1 MRNNFY
7 PNTTQSQIPETGYY
21 RGVRPQSNPDDTF
34 PLTEDDNIDYLTAKY
49 PALAERIQLLRNRGV
64 QDEQIQNV
72 IETQALPRLNYFANG
87 EQIRKMLG
95 QTDQSMEKVAR
106 YENLM
111 RYKLFKQAY
120 PDKSDNDIQEAI
132 QIQQMTGVPARA
144 YLNDTKL
151 FKAFTDKVMRDTGRI
166 KERETYLDAAARG
179 LSNFW
184 TQFQISDI
192 RTHQR
197 AGDISDEE
205 ADRAVEQLRA
215 KFIPEPL
222 FHSFGTDAING
233 AFSIATQKYNTL
245 FQSVMTGGYW
255 GALGGA
261 VGLVGGGIPGAWQ
274 GAKLGYW
281 LGSMYEGANQIF
293 TLSAGADYENM
304 IKLKDEN
311 GQPIDRRAAWLASGI
326 TGFLNVATEYGLWKY
341 TAKLFPGVESIFG
354 RGDFIKAVQHN
365 PVLREKLAQLAKD
378 TTKGIIASTG
388 NNTIESV
395 ISDYAVPLVQ
405 FIAEVDYQQPFPQAK
420 FDWDKLFQNAKDTAG
435 RSFRDFSA
443 AALPSVF
450 LGLAKISKQH
460 FDYSRNLKNLAV
472 QLNVPEAQLE
482 ESFYQARLRTQ
493 EELNQAQ
500 DNSQPDTDTQATPEI
515 QEQPTATQTTPEP
528 QQETVQDAPQ
538 EKKSDYVFM
547 PLEPLQKAGYEPVF
561 TVDNEGAVTWEQY
574 EQIKADNPDFI
585 QSVQYDLRF
594 GATGVSISDME
605 KKIEQTDQAK
615 ADFFHSPENQ
625 ARMDDAAQDFI
636 NAGADE
642 QEAQD
647 LGMLIGAVNASS
659 LARTGEQLP
668 PITVREVQEL
678 EQQIDYSRLSPEYDI
693 NNPDTWPDMERAE
706 KFKELTNWDKLPD
719 SEKNVKALLDLI
731 RGKTPDKADE
741 LSEKSGEVFEGLK
754 DEAPDK
760 IRSTRNALFRD
771 EFEAYS
777 QTLRENAKDVG
788 NAIISRTD
796 LDPAR
801 YEINSTFPKGK
812 RRNPDESY
820 YFENWDGQTKIDFA
834 TDGAD
839 LKIRIKHTGDKSPVT
854 IAVKNY
860 RTTNLYDVVND
871 LTSGF
876 TANGFQISESPTA
889 MYLARSL
896 YSLWTKLGLPQV
908 QVNILDANNELMNPP
923 THFTG
928 NDELDEGYY
937 SPDTQENNAVIDDL
951 PDDHIPDR
959 RNDGKRYPGVAVHT
973 VDLDID
979 APNVHDANLD
989 IDSPLVHTVDLDID
1003 APEVRSI
1010 PTDLKQNVNILN
1022 APDELMNP
1030 PEQQSSETVQKNYN
1044 WNNFDSSKPETWPD
1058 VPEKQ
1063 KALKIAEQLK
1073 RHKVTYSNPEDGST
1087 VDDYTFEA
1095 QNELLELSQA
1105 VWYQYKNNTNIQDNS
1120 ASTSDRTL
1128 MPEQA
1133 RFNLASDEQKWRKTV
1148 DTVLADQNIK
1158 TTGRKQIPVMTT
1170 PLVMTLVG
1178 ANHFPVSIND
1188 GKLKL
1193 ILRDHQTMTPDILK
1207 DVPRAITDPI
1217 AIFESKSEGE
1227 HPAKVI
1233 LTELKDTNGADII
1246 TAFHLDYKGDINKLA
1261 SSYAK
1266 EKGKGGANPEWF
1278 REQAEQGRMLYIN
1291 TDKAKAWA
1299 QSSGVDLTQYSDG
1312 VKTQKDLQQLWN
1324 LHKDKGWYYTDPD
1337 TGEIKGWME
1346 QKYGRAII
1354 NLIKSGNFA
1363 TKLHETAH
1371 VYFNFMTDLAKKG
1384 HVQMNEDFETI
1395 LRHAEV
1401 TREAWDKDTRRA
1413 KGGAIEQANEWF
1425 AKAFELYVSEGKA
1438 PSKGLIGVFERA
1450 RKRLLEIYDDITTQL
1465 GIKNYDDEVRAVF
1478 NRLLTLPGDES
1489 ETVSDIV
1496 IHDIQTEEQIKL
1508 NNRRIGELEEQI
1520 RLQEE
1525 SRQAY
1530 EQGEFELNPEAV
1542 ETVENY
1548 GYEEDFREIQQDE
1561 LKAQQDYVRGIY
1573 QFIKNNGGINAQ
1585 DVIYLMG
1592 KEKAADISKAWIGIY
1607 RKKGTP
1613 LDIMAERLVSAG
1625 FEDFRVRGEAV
1636 GDEDGGTANML
1647 LQWLDNYDYSIL
1659 QQNIPDVDAHIA
1671 INTDILNAFLAA
1683 RGVEGT
1689 IDYLKK
1695 RLELIQNNSE
1705 LADETAEIK
1714 DWLSRLDP
1722 SLDDGIKPPRA
1733 KKKRITKQDVRKAAT
1748 TGFKMGQ
1755 EQERLIQKA
1764 KQDIHDEITTAR
1776 FEDRIEALDARID
1789 KLKAQKKEIRDKLKA
1804 DTQERIDKLKAKQA
1818 DRLETQKDKY
1828 QERLEQAAQREI
1840 ERIDKLIQKLQ
1851 KLKQERQADKAKYQ
1865 ERIQTIQ
1872 QRLTDKFN
1880 AKIQKLNES
1889 RQREIAKRKQARDEL
1904 HSFKLKASET
1914 KNIDRLV
1921 KSLTRMRKGYHIRVE
1936 QLQEIQNILDAYSL
1950 KHDNSRSEKI
1960 RSIIDT
1966 KNLLTEDKAAEIMET
1981 DNITTQDIDDFLSK
1995 IHLDDMTLGEL
2006 RELHDKV
2013 SSIFQQ
2019 GRRKYQ
2025 IWEQQ
2030 RKESRLELQA
2040 GMEQDILSNTKAPE
2054 KRVITGREDLH
2065 KQRNPLANLL
2075 HNYWIGTQQAG
2086 TYLAGLGDNF
2096 RRVFGD
2102 GFNQRRGEAFRFI
2115 HQRKTDMLLRLKELG
2130 LTFYSF
2136 AENAITLDGKT
2147 YSWAEVI
2154 GIANAMRNPK
2164 SAMAVLWG
2172 NFVNNL
2178 VDSNKPYNT
2187 EQEGMNAINQILD
2200 LINAPE
2206 NEKYKKAAQLILQDF
2221 DTHYDRIESARRR
2234 DFNRSMNKEENYS
2247 PMYRLRRNSAQ
2258 GLVDT
2263 QLEALGDNGQ
2273 FSQLLHK
2280 VADNFTI
2287 SRKNIN
2293 PMNQAPISLNA
2304 WANWLNA
2311 MTDQEFAAALGGYA
2325 ADVTSALLLRGE
2337 HGTIKNMIQERRGDQ
2352 DWETLRSI
2360 FNDSINDS
2368 MMQEQLAADEIA
2380 SALVRNRSI
2389 VYVAGRIPTALSQF
2403 ASYFTAIP
2411 YASTKHLF
2419 RSLVNAIN
2427 FRSQFLENVYD
2438 KAPELRY
2445 TGGDPV
2451 DKAINRN
2458 AWLNQHQIKNDRVRR
2473 GINAYKRGIDALYKG
2488 VQLIDN
2494 WTKSIVFDAVYNSE
2508 LENGNSE
2515 QDAIRLAYRAVQ
2527 DTQPA
2532 SSPREM
2538 TRLNRNAKGVT
2549 RLAFTQFMG
2558 ALAPLYNM
2566 SVVDVARNL
2575 AHPSWNTVKASAW
2588 DLLAVGISIA
2598 AAGVIKDFFSG
2609 KLPTYRENPDGS
2621 IDDISSWFIDTEI
2634 NALISSIPVFNRIWD
2649 GVKAVI
2655 NHKHYSPDDR
2665 FTEPFTSIAKGLDYY
2680 FNPGYEG
2687 EYNDKA
2693 VEQIVKGLGLM
2704 GIPIPFAG
2712 IRDFFR
2718 FFGAQEEE

>member
-1 MRNNFY
+1 MRNNYY
-7 PNTTQSQIPETGYY
+7 PNTTQTQTPQTGYY
-21 RGVRPQSNPDDTF
+21 RGVRPQLNPDDTF
-34 PLTEDDNIDYLTAKY
+34 PLTEDDNIDYLTTKY
-49 PALAERIQLLRNRGV
+49 PALADRIQLLRNRGV

-111 RYKLFKQAY
+111 RYKLFRQAF

-132 QIQQMTGVPARA
+132 QIQQMTGVPANA
-144 YLNDTKL
+144 YLNDPKL
-151 FKAFTDKVMRDTGRI
+151 FKSFKDKIMRDTGRI

-179 LSNFW
+179 VSNFW

-192 RTHQR
+192 RRHQR

-245 FQSVMTGGYW
+245 FQSMMTGGYW
-255 GALGGA
+255 GALGGT
-261 VGLVGGGIPGAWQ
+261 VGLVGGGLSGAWED
-274 GAKLGYW
+274 AKLGYW

-304 IKLKDEN
+304 INLKDEN
-311 GQPIDRRAAWLASGI
+311 GQPIDKRAAWLASGI
-326 TGFLNVATEYGLWKY
+326 TGLLNVATEYGLWSK
-341 TAKLFPGVESIFG
+341 TAKLFPGVESVFS
-354 RGDFIKAVQHN
+354 RADFIKAVQHN
-365 PVLREKLAQLAKD
+365 PVLREGLSQLAKD
-378 TTKGIIASTG
+378 TTEGIIASTA

-395 ISDYAVPLVQ
+395 ISDYAVPLAQ
-405 FIAEVDYQQPFPQAK
+405 FIAEVDYQQPFPQAN
-420 FDWDKLFQNAKDTAG
+420 FDWDKLIQNAKDTAG
-435 RSFRDFSA
+435 RSLRDFSA

-460 FDYSRNLKNLAV
+460 FDYSKAIKETASR
-472 QLNVPEAQLE
+472 LNVPEAQVE
-482 ESFYQARLRTQ
+482 ESFYQARLQTQ
-493 EELNQAQ
+493 EIMNQAQ
-500 DNSQPDTDTQATPEI
+500 DNSQGNNEQQTTTTPET
-515 QEQPTATQTTPEP
+515 QEQPTASQTTPEI
-528 QQETVQDAPQ
+528 QQ

-547 PLEPLQKAGYEPVF
+547 PLAQLQEAGYEPVF
-561 TVDNEGAVTWEQY
+561 TVDKEGAVTWEQY
-574 EQIKADNPDFI
+574 EQIKADNPEFI
-585 QSVQYDLRF
+585 QSVQHDLRF
-594 GATGVSISDME
+594 GAKGVSVSDME

-625 ARMDDAAQDFI
+625 ARIDEAAQDFI

-642 QEAQD
+642 QEAHD

-678 EQQIDYSRLSPEYDI
+678 EQQLDYSRLSPEYDI
-693 NNPDTWPDMERAE
+693 NNPDTWPDKERAE

-731 RGKTPDKADE
+731 RGKIPDKADE

-760 IRSTRNALFRD
+760 VRSTRNALFRD

-777 QTLRENAKDVG
+777 QTLRENAKEVG
-788 NAIISRTD
+788 EALSSRSD

-801 YEINSTFPKGK
+801 YEINSDFPKGK

-820 YFENWDGQTKIDFA
+820 YFENWDGNTKIDFA

-839 LKIRIKHTGDKSPVT
+839 LKIRIKHTGDKSPLT
-854 IAVKNY
+854 IAVKHY
-860 RTTNLYDVVND
+860 RNANLFDVVHD

-876 TANGFQISESPTA
+876 TAKGFQISESPTA
-889 MYLARSL
+889 MFLARAL
-896 YSLWTKLGLPQV
+896 NSLWDKLGLSKV
-908 QVNILDANNELMNPP
+908 QVNALDAHNELMNPP
-923 THFTG
+923 AHFSG
-928 NDELDEGYY
+928 NDFLDEDYH
-937 SPDTQENNAVIDDL
+937 SPDTQENRAILDDT
-951 PDDHIPDR
+951 PEQHIPDIR
-959 RNDGKRYPGVAVHT
+959 P
-973 VDLDID
+973 
-979 APNVHDANLD
+979 AP
-989 IDSPLVHTVDLDID
+989 
-1003 APEVRSI
+1003 PEV
-1010 PTDLKQNVNILN
+1010 DYN
-1022 APDELMNP
+1022 PDFDEDTYSPDFQHNYAVLEDI
-1030 PEQQSSETVQKNYN
+1030 PEQHT
-1044 WNNFDSSKPETWPD
+1044 PD
-1058 VPEKQ
+1058 TIP
-1063 KALKIAEQLK
+1063 IPD
-1073 RHKVTYSNPEDGST
+1073 T
-1087 VDDYTFEA
+1087 
-1095 QNELLELSQA
+1095 
-1105 VWYQYKNNTNIQDNS
+1105 
-1120 ASTSDRTL
+1120 DRNL

-1133 RFNLASDEQKWRKTV
+1133 RFKLASDEATWRKTV
-1148 DTVLADQNIK
+1148 DTVLTDPNVK
-1158 TTGRKQIPVMTT
+1158 TTGRKQIPVMRT

-1178 ANHFPVSIND
+1178 AKHFPVSIND

-1193 ILRDHQTMTPDILK
+1193 ILRDHENMTPDILK
-1207 DVPRAITDPI
+1207 NVPRAITDPI
-1217 AIFESKSEGE
+1217 AIFESKSEGV
-1227 HPAKVI
+1227 HPAKVV
-1233 LTELKDTNGADII
+1233 LTELKDANGADII

-1312 VKTQKDLQQLWN
+1312 AKTQQDLQQLWD
-1324 LHKDKGWYYTDPD
+1324 LHKDKGYYYTDPE

-1395 LRHAEV
+1395 LRHADV
-1401 TREAWDKDTRRA
+1401 TREAWDNDTRRA
-1413 KGGAIEQANEWF
+1413 KGGAREQAHEWF
-1425 AKAFELYVSEGKA
+1425 AKAFEVYVSEGKA
-1438 PSKGLIGVFERA
+1438 PSEGLNGVFERA
-1450 RKRLLEIYDDITTQL
+1450 KKRLLEIYDDITNQL

-1478 NRLLTLPGDES
+1478 NRLLTLPGDEN

-1496 IHDIQTEEQIKL
+1496 THEIQTENQIKL
-1508 NNRRIGELEEQI
+1508 SNERIRELEEQI

-1525 SRQAY
+1525 TKQDY
-1530 EQGEFELNPEAV
+1530 EQGAFELNPDAV
-1542 ETVENY
+1542 AQVENY
-1548 GYEEDFREIQQDE
+1548 GYELDYRELQQDE
-1561 LKAQQDYVRGIY
+1561 LKAQQDYINAIY
-1573 QFIKNNGGINAQ
+1573 QVIRQNGGLQAQ

-1592 KEKAADISKAWIGIY
+1592 KGKAAELSKKWRGIWNS
-1607 RKKGTP
+1607 KKSGSGLP
-1613 LDIMAERLVSAG
+1613 VDLMAHELIAAG
-1625 FEDFRVRGEAV
+1625 FPQFSDSN
-1636 GDEDGGTANML
+1636 TL
-1647 LQWLDNYDYSIL
+1647 LQWLDDYDYSTLKQKI
-1659 QQNIPDVDAHIA
+1659 QDVPARLP
-1671 INTDILNAFLAA
+1671 INTDTLNALLAV
-1683 RGVEGT
+1683 RGTEDT
-1689 IDYLKK
+1689 IDYLNK
-1695 RLELIQNNSE
+1695 RLKLIHPE
-1705 LADETAEIK
+1705 RADEVTELK

-1722 SLDDGIKPPRA
+1722 SLDEGIKTPRA
-1733 KKKRITKQDVRKAAT
+1733 KKKRITKRDVRQTAN
-1748 TGFKMGQ
+1748 TGFKMEQ
-1755 EQERLIQKA
+1755 EQERIIQKA
-1764 KQDIHDEITTAR
+1764 KQDI
-1776 FEDRIEALDARID
+1776 
-1789 KLKAQKKEIRDKLKA
+1789 
-1804 DTQERIDKLKAKQA
+1804 
-1818 DRLETQKDKY
+1818 
-1828 QERLEQAAQREI
+1828 
-1840 ERIDKLIQKLQ
+1840 QKLTWEQRAEQ
-1851 KLKQERQADKAKYQ
+1851 KAEKHRQAREADKAKYQ

-1880 AKIQKLNES
+1880 AKAEKLND
-1889 RQREIAKRKQARDEL
+1889 RLQREIAKHKQARDEL
-1904 HSFKLKASET
+1904 RSFKLQASEN
-1914 KNIDRLV
+1914 KNINRMV
-1921 KSLTRMRKGYHIRVE
+1921 KAIFRMSNSASIRVE
-1936 QLQEIQNILDAYSL
+1936 QLEQIRQLLDNYNL
-1950 KHDNSRSEKI
+1950 DRKGISRRDII
-1960 RSIIDT
+1960 RSFLSEGEQFT
-1966 KNLLTEDKAAEIMET
+1966 S
-1981 DNITTQDIDDFLSK
+1981 DFLDENGLTQQDVDEYLNK
-1995 IHLDDMTLGEL
+1995 IHIEDMTLGEL
-2006 RELHDKV
+2006 RELHNKV

-2019 GRRKYQ
+2019 SRREYQ

-2030 RKESRLELQA
+2030 RKERRLELQA
-2040 GMEQDILSNTKAPE
+2040 GMEQNLLDNTKAPE
-2054 KRVITGREDLH
+2054 KRVITEREDLH

-2086 TYLAGLGDNF
+2086 TYLAGLGENF
-2096 RRVFGD
+2096 RRVIGD
-2102 GFNQRRGEAFRFI
+2102 GFTQRRGEAFRFI
-2115 HQRKTDMLLRLKELG
+2115 HQRETDMLLRLKELG
-2130 LTFYSF
+2130 LTPYSF

-2164 SAMAVLWG
+2164 SAMSVLWG

-2187 EQEGMNAINQILD
+2187 EQEGLNAINKILD

-2206 NEKYKKAAQLILQDF
+2206 NEKYKKAAELILQDF
-2221 DTHYDRIESARRR
+2221 DTHYERIEAARRR
-2234 DFNRSMNKEENYS
+2234 DFNRSMNNEENYS

-2273 FSQLLHK
+2273 YSQILHK

-2293 PMNQAPISLNA
+2293 PMAQAPISLNA

-2337 HGTIKNMIQERRGDQ
+2337 HGTIKNMVQERLGDQ

-2389 VYVAGRIPTALSQF
+2389 VYVAGRIPTALAQF
-2403 ASYFTAIP
+2403 ASYFSAIP
-2411 YASTKHLF
+2411 YSSTKHLF
-2419 RSLVNAIN
+2419 RSLANSLRY
-2427 FRSQFLENVYD
+2427 RSQFLENVYN

-2445 TGGDPV
+2445 TGGDPI

-2458 AWLNQHQIKNDRVRR
+2458 SWLNQHQIKNDRVRR
-2473 GINAYKRGIDALYKG
+2473 GINSYKRGIDNLYKG

-2515 QDAIRLAYRAVQ
+2515 EDAVRLAYRAVQ
-2527 DTQPA
+2527 GTQPA

-2538 TRLNRNAKGVT
+2538 TRLNRNSKGVT

-2566 SVVDVARNL
+2566 SIVDVARNL
-2575 AHPSWNTVKASAW
+2575 AHPSWNSVKASAW
-2588 DLLAVGISIA
+2588 NLLAVGISIA

-2609 KLPTYRENPDGS
+2609 KLPTYNENPDGS
-2621 IDDISSWFIDTEI
+2621 IDDVSSWFIDTEI
-2634 NALISSIPVFNRIWD
+2634 NGLISNIPVFNRIWD
-2649 GVKAVI
+2649 GVKSVI
-2655 NHKHYSPDDR
+2655 NHKHYTPDDR

-2680 FNPGYEG
+2680 FNDKYEG

-2693 VEQIVKGLGLM
+2693 VEQIAKGLGLM

-2718 FFGAQEEE
+2718 FFGSQEED